1 MYCIVFSGLLAQKFK
16 ITFLKKLTYN
26 IFKVIQNVCLEM
38 KMSLA
43 LKVKPLIVALG
54 LACGLSACS
63 DKSVPQEATKA
74 EASEK
79 VYQIGSDITFPP
91 FEYLENDKPA
101 GFDIDIAN
109 KIFEQSGDK
118 ANFVDSRFSNLVTG
132 LEAKKFDLLMSALYI
147 TKERLE
153 KVDMVPYFMTTE
165 ALIALADSP
174 FQPKTR
180 DDLCGK
186 TVASQKGSMFPEQ
199 LRQMSEESCVAKGKA
214 PITIREFVTSP
225 ESVQA
230 LLAKAVDAQYDDASV
245 ALSTVEKLNGRLV
258 ISSTEP
264 FFPILGGIA
273 VPKGDTE
280 MLNKIKSGLEAIKKS
295 GEYDQLLAKYKL
307 QAPTDEEIQK
317 YMPN

>member
-1 MYCIVFSGLLAQKFK
+1 MFK
-16 ITFLKKLTYN
+16 GEN
-26 IFKVIQNVCLEM
+26 
-38 KMSLA
+38 MSLI
-43 LKVKPLIVALG
+43 LKVKPLVAAVCLVWG
-54 LACGLSACS
+54 LTACS
-63 DKSVPQEATKA
+63 EKTAPTEEAKVETSA
-74 EASEK
+74 K

-91 FEYLENDKPA
+91 FEYLENDKPV
-101 GFDIDIAN
+101 GFDVDIAN
-109 KIFEQSGDK
+109 LIFVQSGEK

-153 KVDMVPYFMTTE
+153 KVDMVPYYMTTE
-165 ALIALADSP
+165 ALIALAGSDY
-174 FQPKTR
+174 QPKTR
-180 DDLCGK
+180 NDLCGK
-186 TVASQKGSMFPEQ
+186 TIASQKGSMFPEQ
-199 LRQMSEESCVAKGKA
+199 LRQMSEESCVSKGKA

-245 ALSTVEKLNGRLV
+245 AQSTVEKLKGRIV

-273 VPKGDTE
+273 VPKGDTD
-280 MLNKIKSGLEAIKKS
+280 MLNKVKSGLDAIKKS

-307 QAPTDEEIQK
+307 QAPTDEEIKK
-317 YMPN
+317 YMPK

>member
-1 MYCIVFSGLLAQKFK
+1 MFK
-16 ITFLKKLTYN
+16 GENMNLI
-26 IFKVIQNVCLEM
+26 
-38 KMSLA
+38 
-43 LKVKPLIVALG
+43 LKVKPLVAAVCLVWG
-54 LACGLSACS
+54 LTACS
-63 DKSVPQEATKA
+63 EKTAPTEEAKVETSA
-74 EASEK
+74 K

-91 FEYLENDKPA
+91 FEYLENDKPV
-101 GFDIDIAN
+101 GFDVDIAN
-109 KIFEQSGDK
+109 LIFAQSGEK

-153 KVDMVPYFMTTE
+153 KVDMVPYYMTTE
-165 ALIALADSP
+165 ALIALAGSDY
-174 FQPKTR
+174 QPKTR
-180 DDLCGK
+180 NDLCGK
-186 TVASQKGSMFPEQ
+186 TIASQKGSMFPEQ
-199 LRQMSEESCVAKGKA
+199 LRQMSEESCVSKGKA

-245 ALSTVEKLNGRLV
+245 AQSTVEKLKGRIV

-273 VPKGDTE
+273 VPKGDTD
-280 MLNKIKSGLEAIKKS
+280 MLNKVKSGLDTIKKS

-307 QAPTDEEIQK
+307 QAPTDEEIKK
-317 YMPN
+317 YMPK

>member
-1 MYCIVFSGLLAQKFK
+1 MFK
-16 ITFLKKLTYN
+16 GEN
-26 IFKVIQNVCLEM
+26 
-38 KMSLA
+38 MSLI
-43 LKVKPLIVALG
+43 LKVKPLVAAVCLVWG
-54 LACGLSACS
+54 LTACS
-63 DKSVPQEATKA
+63 EKTAPTEEAKVETSA
-74 EASEK
+74 K

-91 FEYLENDKPA
+91 FEYLENDKPV
-101 GFDIDIAN
+101 GFDVDIAN
-109 KIFEQSGDK
+109 LIFAQSGEK

-153 KVDMVPYFMTTE
+153 KVDMVPYYMTTE
-165 ALIALADSP
+165 ALIALAGSDY
-174 FQPKTR
+174 QPKTR
-180 DDLCGK
+180 NDLCGK
-186 TVASQKGSMFPEQ
+186 TIASQKGSMFPEQ
-199 LRQMSEESCVAKGKA
+199 LRQMSEESCVSKGKA

-245 ALSTVEKLNGRLV
+245 AQSTVEKLKGRIV

-273 VPKGDTE
+273 VPKGDTD
-280 MLNKIKSGLEAIKKS
+280 MLNKVKSGLDTIKKS

-307 QAPTDEEIQK
+307 QAPTDEEIKK
-317 YMPN
+317 YMPK

>member
-1 MYCIVFSGLLAQKFK
+1 
-16 ITFLKKLTYN
+16 
-26 IFKVIQNVCLEM
+26 
-38 KMSLA
+38 MSLI
-43 LKVKPLIVALG
+43 LKVKPLVAAVCLIWG
-54 LACGLSACS
+54 LTACS
-63 DKSVPQEATKA
+63 EKTAPTEEAKVETSA
-74 EASEK
+74 K

-91 FEYLENDKPA
+91 FEYLENDKPV
-101 GFDIDIAN
+101 GFDVDIAN
-109 KIFEQSGDK
+109 LIFAQSGEK

-153 KVDMVPYFMTTE
+153 KVDMVPYYMTTE
-165 ALIALADSP
+165 ALIALAGSDY
-174 FQPKTR
+174 QPKTR
-180 DDLCGK
+180 NDLCGK
-186 TVASQKGSMFPEQ
+186 TIASQKGSMFPEQ
-199 LRQMSEESCVAKGKA
+199 LRQMSEESCVSKGKA

-245 ALSTVEKLNGRLV
+245 AQSTVEKLKGRIV

-273 VPKGDTE
+273 VPKGDTD
-280 MLNKIKSGLEAIKKS
+280 MLNKVKSGLDTIKKS

-307 QAPTDEEIQK
+307 QAPTDEEIKK
-317 YMPN
+317 YMPK

>member
-1 MYCIVFSGLLAQKFK
+1 
-16 ITFLKKLTYN
+16 
-26 IFKVIQNVCLEM
+26 
-38 KMSLA
+38 MSLI
-43 LKVKPLIVALG
+43 LKVKPLVAAVCLIWG
-54 LACGLSACS
+54 LTACS
-63 DKSVPQEATKA
+63 EKTAPTEEAKVETSA
-74 EASEK
+74 K

-91 FEYLENDKPA
+91 FEYLENDKPV
-101 GFDIDIAN
+101 GFDVDIAN
-109 KIFEQSGDK
+109 LIFAQSGEK

-153 KVDMVPYFMTTE
+153 KVDMVPYYMTTE
-165 ALIALADSP
+165 ALIALAGSDY
-174 FQPKTR
+174 QPKTR
-180 DDLCGK
+180 NDLCGK
-186 TVASQKGSMFPEQ
+186 TIASQKGSMFPEQ
-199 LRQMSEESCVAKGKA
+199 LRQMSEESCVSKGKA

-245 ALSTVEKLNGRLV
+245 AQSTVEKLKGRIV

-273 VPKGDTE
+273 VPKGDTD
-280 MLNKIKSGLEAIKKS
+280 MLNKVKSGLDAIKKS

-307 QAPTDEEIQK
+307 QAPTDEEIKK
-317 YMPN
+317 YMPK

>member
-1 MYCIVFSGLLAQKFK
+1 MQLM
-16 ITFLKKLTYN
+16 T
-26 IFKVIQNVCLEM
+26 
-38 KMSLA
+38 SL
-43 LKVKPLIVALG
+43 KPLIIALSLG
-54 LACGLSACS
+54 LGLSACS
-63 DKSVPQEATKA
+63 KQVETEKENKAT
-74 EASEK
+74 ASGK
-79 VYQIGSDITFPP
+79 IYQIGSDMTFPP
-91 FEYLENDKPA
+91 FEYLENEKPA
-101 GFDIDIAN
+101 GFDIDIAQ
-109 KIFEQSGDK
+109 KIFEKSGDQVK
-118 ANFVDSRFSNLVTG
+118 FVDSRFSNLVTV

-153 KVDMVPYFMTTE
+153 KVDMVPYYMTTE
-165 ALIALADSP
+165 ALIALSDSD

-186 TVASQKGSMFPEQ
+186 TIASQKGSMFPEQ

-245 ALSTVEKLNGRLV
+245 AKSTIEKLNGRLV

-273 VPKGDTE
+273 IPKGDQE
-280 MLNKIKSGLEAIKKS
+280 LYQKIQSGLDAIKQS
-295 GEYDQLLAKYKL
+295 GEYEELLTKYKL
-307 QAPTDEEIQK
+307 QAPTAEEIEK
-317 YMPN
+317 YMPKT

>member
-1 MYCIVFSGLLAQKFK
+1 MFK
-16 ITFLKKLTYN
+16 GEN
-26 IFKVIQNVCLEM
+26 
-38 KMSLA
+38 MSLI
-43 LKVKPLIVALG
+43 LKVKPLVAAVCLVWG
-54 LACGLSACS
+54 LTACS
-63 DKSVPQEATKA
+63 EKTAPTEEAKVETSA
-74 EASEK
+74 K

-91 FEYLENDKPA
+91 FESLENDKPV
-101 GFDIDIAN
+101 GFDVDIAN
-109 KIFEQSGDK
+109 LIFAQSGEK

-153 KVDMVPYFMTTE
+153 KVDMVPYYMTTE
-165 ALIALADSP
+165 ALIALAGSDY
-174 FQPKTR
+174 QPKTR
-180 DDLCGK
+180 NDLCGK
-186 TVASQKGSMFPEQ
+186 TIASQKGSMFPEQ
-199 LRQMSEESCVAKGKA
+199 LRQMSEESCVSKGKA

-245 ALSTVEKLNGRLV
+245 AQSTVEKLKGRIV

-273 VPKGDTE
+273 VPKGDTD
-280 MLNKIKSGLEAIKKS
+280 MLNKVQSGLDAIKKS

-307 QAPTDEEIQK
+307 QAPTDEEIKK
-317 YMPN
+317 YMPK

>member
-1 MYCIVFSGLLAQKFK
+1 
-16 ITFLKKLTYN
+16 
-26 IFKVIQNVCLEM
+26 
-38 KMSLA
+38 MSLI
-43 LKVKPLIVALG
+43 LKVKPLVAAVCLIWG
-54 LACGLSACS
+54 LTACS
-63 DKSVPQEATKA
+63 EKTAPTEEAKVETSA
-74 EASEK
+74 K

-91 FEYLENDKPA
+91 FEYLENDKPV
-101 GFDIDIAN
+101 GFDVDIAN
-109 KIFEQSGDK
+109 LIFVQSGEK

-153 KVDMVPYFMTTE
+153 KVDMVPYYMTTE
-165 ALIALADSP
+165 ALIALAGSDY
-174 FQPKTR
+174 QPKTR
-180 DDLCGK
+180 NDLCGK
-186 TVASQKGSMFPEQ
+186 TIASQKGSMFPEQ
-199 LRQMSEESCVAKGKA
+199 LRQMSEESCVSKGKA

-245 ALSTVEKLNGRLV
+245 AQSTVEKLKGRIV

-273 VPKGDTE
+273 VPKGDTD
-280 MLNKIKSGLEAIKKS
+280 MLNKVKSGLDAIKKS

-307 QAPTDEEIQK
+307 QAPTDEEIKK
-317 YMPN
+317 YMPK

>member
-1 MYCIVFSGLLAQKFK
+1 
-16 ITFLKKLTYN
+16 
-26 IFKVIQNVCLEM
+26 
-38 KMSLA
+38 MSLI
-43 LKVKPLIVALG
+43 LKVKPLVAAVCLIWG
-54 LACGLSACS
+54 LTACS
-63 DKSVPQEATKA
+63 EKTAPTEEAKVETSA
-74 EASEK
+74 K

-91 FEYLENDKPA
+91 FEYLENDKPV
-101 GFDIDIAN
+101 GFDVDIAN
-109 KIFEQSGDK
+109 LIFAQSGEK

-153 KVDMVPYFMTTE
+153 KVDMVPYYMTTE
-165 ALIALADSP
+165 AIIALAGSDY
-174 FQPKTR
+174 QPKTR
-180 DDLCGK
+180 NDLCGK
-186 TVASQKGSMFPEQ
+186 TIASQKGSMFPEQ
-199 LRQMSEESCVAKGKA
+199 LRQMSEESCVSKGKA

-245 ALSTVEKLNGRLV
+245 AQSTVEKLKGRIV

-273 VPKGDTE
+273 VPKGDTD
-280 MLNKIKSGLEAIKKS
+280 MLNKVQSGLDAIKKS

-307 QAPTDEEIQK
+307 QAPTDEEIKK
-317 YMPN
+317 YMPK

>member
-1 MYCIVFSGLLAQKFK
+1 MFK
-16 ITFLKKLTYN
+16 GEN
-26 IFKVIQNVCLEM
+26 
-38 KMSLA
+38 MSLI
-43 LKVKPLIVALG
+43 LKVKPLVAAVCLVWG
-54 LACGLSACS
+54 LTACS
-63 DKSVPQEATKA
+63 EKTAPTEEAKVETSA
-74 EASEK
+74 K

-91 FEYLENDKPA
+91 FEYLENDKPV
-101 GFDIDIAN
+101 GFDVDIAN
-109 KIFEQSGDK
+109 LIFVQSGEK

-153 KVDMVPYFMTTE
+153 KVDMVPYYMTTE
-165 ALIALADSP
+165 ALIALAGSDY
-174 FQPKTR
+174 QPKTR
-180 DDLCGK
+180 NDLCGK
-186 TVASQKGSMFPEQ
+186 TIASQKCSMFPEQ
-199 LRQMSEESCVAKGKA
+199 LRQMSEESCVSKGKA

-245 ALSTVEKLNGRLV
+245 AQSTVEKLKGRIV

-273 VPKGDTE
+273 VPKGDTD
-280 MLNKIKSGLEAIKKS
+280 MLNKVKSGLDAIKKS

-307 QAPTDEEIQK
+307 QAPTDEEIKK
-317 YMPN
+317 YMPK

>member
-1 MYCIVFSGLLAQKFK
+1 
-16 ITFLKKLTYN
+16 
-26 IFKVIQNVCLEM
+26 
-38 KMSLA
+38 MSLI
-43 LKVKPLIVALG
+43 LKVKPLVAAVCLVWG
-54 LACGLSACS
+54 LTACS
-63 DKSVPQEATKA
+63 EKTAPTEEAKVETSA
-74 EASEK
+74 K

-91 FEYLENDKPA
+91 FEYLENDKPV
-101 GFDIDIAN
+101 GFDVDIAN
-109 KIFEQSGDK
+109 LIFVQSGEK

-153 KVDMVPYFMTTE
+153 KVDMVPYYMTTE
-165 ALIALADSP
+165 ALIALAGSDY
-174 FQPKTR
+174 QPKTR
-180 DDLCGK
+180 NDLCGK
-186 TVASQKGSMFPEQ
+186 TIASQKGSMFPEQ
-199 LRQMSEESCVAKGKA
+199 LRQMSEESCVSKGKA

-245 ALSTVEKLNGRLV
+245 AQSTVEKLKGRIV

-273 VPKGDTE
+273 VPKGDTD
-280 MLNKIKSGLEAIKKS
+280 MLNKVKSGLDAIKKS

-307 QAPTDEEIQK
+307 QAPTDEEIKK
-317 YMPN
+317 YMPK

>member
-1 MYCIVFSGLLAQKFK
+1 MCHRSLQMRSI
-16 ITFLKKLTYN
+16 LKL
-26 IFKVIQNVCLEM
+26 
-38 KMSLA
+38 
-43 LKVKPLIVALG
+43 KPLAVALS
-54 LACGLSACS
+54 LVCGLSACS
-63 DKSVPQEATKA
+63 DKSAPQEETKA
-74 EASEK
+74 EASAK

-91 FEYLENDKPA
+91 FEYLENEKPA

-109 KIFEQSGDK
+109 LIFAQSGEK
-118 ANFVDSRFSNLVTG
+118 ANFVDSRFSNLITG

-153 KVDMVPYFMTTE
+153 KVDMVPYYMTTE
-165 ALIALADSP
+165 AVIALADSDY
-174 FQPKTR
+174 QPKTR

-186 TVASQKGSMFPEQ
+186 TIASQKGSMFPEQ
-199 LRQMSEESCVAKGKA
+199 LRQMSDESCVAKGKA

-245 ALSTVEKLNGRLV
+245 AKSTVEKLKGRLV

-273 VPKGDTE
+273 IPKGDKE
-280 MLNKIKSGLEAIKKS
+280 LFNKVQSGLDAIKKS
-295 GEYDQLLAKYKL
+295 GEYDQLLEKYKL

-317 YMPN
+317 YMPK

>member
-1 MYCIVFSGLLAQKFK
+1 
-16 ITFLKKLTYN
+16 
-26 IFKVIQNVCLEM
+26 
-38 KMSLA
+38 MSLI
-43 LKVKPLIVALG
+43 LKVKPLVAAVCLVWG
-54 LACGLSACS
+54 LTACS
-63 DKSVPQEATKA
+63 EKTAPTEEAKVETSA
-74 EASEK
+74 K

-91 FEYLENDKPA
+91 FEYLENDKPV
-101 GFDIDIAN
+101 GFDVDIAN
-109 KIFEQSGDK
+109 LIFAQSGEK

-153 KVDMVPYFMTTE
+153 KVDMVPYYMTTE
-165 ALIALADSP
+165 ALIALAGSDY
-174 FQPKTR
+174 QPKTR
-180 DDLCGK
+180 NDLCGK
-186 TVASQKGSMFPEQ
+186 TIASQKGSMFPEQ
-199 LRQMSEESCVAKGKA
+199 LRQMSEESCVSKGKA

-245 ALSTVEKLNGRLV
+245 AQSTVEKLKGRIV

-273 VPKGDTE
+273 VPKGDTD
-280 MLNKIKSGLEAIKKS
+280 MLNKVKSGLDTIKKS

-307 QAPTDEEIQK
+307 QAPTDEEIKK
-317 YMPN
+317 YMPK